1 MNQPKM
7 SQIKLSPQ
15 IESAV
20 EAFHE
25 ASMKRMA
32 QGNAADEPREPLFHY
47 TSEKALFSIIES
59 EKFWFTSI

>member
-32 QGNAADEPREPLFHY
+32 QGNAADEPKEPLFHY